1 MPPRG
6 PQIPL
11 LKRAAILTLHWHA
24 EKSWIEISTILRVH
38 PDTARKICIRA
49 KERATDPNDFDDV
62 LLHLEDAERPGRP
75 PKNTKEGEIQ
85 TAEEMEGVEQEDE
98 VVDSSEVGIKSTG
111 ESDKL
116 VRVE

>member
-75 PKNTKEGEIQ
+75 PKNTKEGE
-85 TAEEMEGVEQEDE
+85 MEGVEKEDE
-98 VVDSSEVGIKSTG
+98 VVESSEVGIKSTG

-116 VRVE
+116 VQVE